1 MFSTIDTE
9 GKLNNYAIEP
19 VIYAATYPTADEQ
32 QHYVRQG
39 AIAALLVVFL
49 MLTSFAVS

>member
-19 VIYAATYPTADEQ
+19 VVYAATYPTVDQ
-32 QHYVRQG
+32 QQQYMLQG
-39 AIAALLVVFL
+39 AISTLFIVFL
-49 MLTSFAVS
+49 VFTSFAVS